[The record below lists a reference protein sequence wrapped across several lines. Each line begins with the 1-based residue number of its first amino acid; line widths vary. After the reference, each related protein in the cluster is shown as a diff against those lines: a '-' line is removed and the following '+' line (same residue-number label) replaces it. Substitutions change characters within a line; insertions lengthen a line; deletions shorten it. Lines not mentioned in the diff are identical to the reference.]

1 MSQTFDANKPQTAVT
16 TFGELYQ
23 ILRDHCAAL
32 RSGFSGT
39 GFPSS
44 PVQGQVCLRTDR
56 GTYGAFYVYSGNVAV
71 GESGWISLES
81 IQPEIVTAR
90 GSAAS
95 VGARLG
101 VALNADGTLKT
112 TPPAG
117 GWWTAEAGAVA
128 YATASTFTVAGDKT
142 AIYLARR
149 AVTLDGAAAHVVS
162 ASYSAGPD
170 ATTVEVEGAAVPD
183 PLTAVEYG
191 QPPANA
197 PAIEEATYGH
207 GFAFASSAFSITSD
221 SPTWAE
227 VHDMSVTLALAKATS
242 RLMIDFTCGLNRSG
256 AGMDGTFCICI
267 DGTEKNDSI
276 MYTMTDS
283 TSISMGLNPSIH
295 YLATG
300 LSAGSHAVKVRGR
313 RNGGLTLMGYNR
325 MLRVVEV

>member
-1 MSQTFDANKPQTAVT
+1 VT

-23 ILRDHCAAL
+23 ILRDHFAAL

-191 QPPANA
+191 QPPTSA
-197 PAIEEATYGH
+197 PAPASATGYVYRGD
-207 GFAFASSAFSITSD
+207 AFTVTSD
-221 SPTWAE
+221 TLAD
-227 VHDMSVTLALAKATS
+227 VADMSVTVAVPRPSSIVL
-242 RLMIDFTCGLNRSG
+242 IDYSCYLYRVG
-256 AGMDGTFCICI
+256 ASMNGAFGVKI
-267 DGTEKNDSI
+267 
-276 MYTMTDS
+276 DS
-283 TSISMGLNPSIH
+283 TDKADSLVGMYGGSIGSDYSGNLSLH

-300 LSAGSHAVKVRGR
+300 LSSGSHTIKIRGLR
-313 RNGGLTLMGYNR
+313 FGGLSMSGYQR
-325 MLRVVEV
+325 QLRVVVL